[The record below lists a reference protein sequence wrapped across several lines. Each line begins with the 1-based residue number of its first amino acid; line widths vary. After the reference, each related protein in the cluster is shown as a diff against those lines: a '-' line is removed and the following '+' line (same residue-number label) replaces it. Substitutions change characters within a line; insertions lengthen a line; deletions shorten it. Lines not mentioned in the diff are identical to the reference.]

1 MRMRNLVELATSEPP
16 PLRYSVDEI
25 VESGRRGQRRRRLG
39 WAASGATAVAVFGV
53 VAAVTIPSLSGT
65 ASVETASPSAAN
77 AGALSTGGTQT
88 VPVAAQPFTFT
99 FGAYQVGKLRVAQ
112 PIIVSTAYQLAPVYA
127 DGLTTNDKASD
138 PNQEKPPR
146 SASLYAYLTVYR
158 PGAYD
163 PTKLAGAR
171 QVTVGDRQGLEVDG
185 SGPMGATRTLAWE
198 YNTNA
203 WAVIDASSSAADYP
217 AAEDLREL
225 AAGLRG
231 STPTAAKIPIK
242 MAYVP
247 SGYQLD
253 EVGMH
258 AMTGLNGIAGARDG
272 DYAGLLFS
280 DPALPTTGLTEPYG
294 GVDGADPP
302 GSFLVFVVPA
312 ANSNQQPSPGVTCMN
327 GFCNRWAANGTV
339 NLQVASGGRLSNS
352 EMTNILDGIT
362 LGNVQDDSTW
372 TEVGAAIS

>member
-1 MRMRNLVELATSEPP
+1 MRMQNLVELATSEPP
-16 PLRYSVDEI
+16 PLRYTVDEI
-25 VESGRRGQRRRRLG
+25 VESGQRGQRRRRLG
-39 WAASGATAVAVFGV
+39 WAASGATAVAVLGV
-53 VAAVTIPSLSGT
+53 VAAVTIPSLTGT
-65 ASVETASPSAAN
+65 ASVETASPSGPN
-77 AGALSTGGTQT
+77 AGALSGTTQT
-88 VPVAAQPFTFT
+88 VPVAAEPFTFT

-138 PNQEKPPR
+138 PKQEPSR
-146 SASLYAYLTVYR
+146 SPSLYAYLTVYR

-171 QVTVGDRQGLEVDG
+171 QVTIGDRRGLEVDG
-185 SGPMGATRTLAWE
+185 SEAGTRTLAWE

-203 WAVIDASSSAADYP
+203 WAVIDARSSEADYP

-231 STPTAAKIPIK
+231 STPTEAKIPIK

-294 GVDGADPP
+294 GVEGADPP

-312 ANSNQQPSPGVTCMN
+312 ANSNQQPSSGVTCLN

-339 NLQVASGGRLSNS
+339 NLQVASGGRLSNT
-352 EMTNILDGIT
+352 EMANILNGIT
-362 LGNVQDDSTW
+362 LGNVQDDTTW